1 MEGLAVEPCASQPP
15 LIARTSRPPPDRA
28 RQRFALLAAS
38 LDDEHEQSV
47 VRGSLAAARELD
59 ARLVVVAGGP
69 VDSPDERLAAGN
81 FAFDLVGRDNALG
94 ILVLSSTLG
103 NAAGPERLAA
113 WLTRYAGLPL
123 CCMGVPIPGI
133 VSVRVDNATGITD
146 AVAHLVKVHAKQNI
160 GFIRGPIQ
168 SDEAEVRYAAYREAL
183 MAHGIDPDPRWVAE
197 GDYHRPSGSQ
207 AVRCILDQKRVSVH
221 ALDALVCAN
230 DYMALG
236 ALDELTRRGINV
248 PEQIALIGFD
258 DVASAATSRPALT
271 TIRQPGGEQGREGLK
286 QLLLQATGA
295 APPRDGV
302 LPVELRIRRSCGCTS
317 LDLSLVPRQHSS
329 GPSGS
334 FEASLIQRRQL
345 IAAELARAAHGSFGA
360 AGSGWESPLLSS
372 LIEEMRDGKQGA
384 LSRKVQRLLLKLE
397 QAGSDLSAAP
407 LVLSTLRR
415 QALTCVPAHGEA
427 RERLEDAISDAQL
440 LTTDM
445 VNQVAVNLARVSM
458 TRARALARQVQE
470 LMFAGGAPLSR
481 ALAEHLPGL
490 GVDACVVAAMSKRTE
505 SEWWGQVRFGFA
517 PGKGHPDAE
526 TLPLSRLLDHPL
538 VQGSRTLFLLPIT
551 LSGEAL
557 GVAAFSVT
565 TQLARS
571 ELLEDL
577 RELLATVLKVAQFR
591 HG

>member
-1 MEGLAVEPCASQPP
+1 
-15 LIARTSRPPPDRA
+15 LIARSSRPPPDRA
-28 RQRFALLAAS
+28 RQRYALLVDS

-47 VRGSLAAARELD
+47 VHGSLSAARELD

-69 VDSPDERLAAGN
+69 VDTPDERLRAGN

-94 ILVLSSTLG
+94 ILVLSSALG
-103 NAAGPERLAA
+103 NAAGPERLAE
-113 WLTRYAGLPL
+113 WLTRYAGIPL
-123 CCMGVPIPGI
+123 CCMGVPIPGL
-133 VSVRVDNATGITD
+133 VSVRVDNATGITE
-146 AVAHLVKVHAKQNI
+146 AVSHLVKVHGKQNI
-160 GFIRGPIQ
+160 GFIRGPTQ

-183 MAHGIDPDPRWVAE
+183 VAHGIDPDPRWVAE

-207 AVRCILDQKRVSVH
+207 AVRTILDQKRVSVH

-258 DVASAATSRPALT
+258 DMASAATSRPALT

-286 QLLLQATGA
+286 LLRLLASGG
-295 APPRDGV
+295 APPNDCV
-302 LPVELRIRRSCGCTS
+302 LPVELKVRRSCGCTS
-317 LDLSLVPRQHSS
+317 LDLGLTPRPHSP
-329 GPSGS
+329 GMAGS
-334 FEASLIQRRQL
+334 FEASLIQRRQV
-345 IAAELARAAHGSFGA
+345 IVAELARAAHGSFGA
-360 AGSGWESPLLSS
+360 AGSDWESPLLSA

-384 LSRKVQRLLLKLE
+384 LSRKVQRLLLRLE

-415 QALTCVPAHGEA
+415 QALTCVPANGEA
-427 RERLEDAISDAQL
+427 RERLEDSISDAQL

-445 VNQVAVNLARVSM
+445 VTQVAVNMARAGMS
-458 TRARALARQVQE
+458 RARALARQVQDQ
-470 LMFAGGAPLSR
+470 MFGGGAPLSR

-490 GVDACVVAAMSKRTE
+490 GVDACVVAAVVKRSE
-505 SEWWGQVRFGFA
+505 SEWLGQVRFGFA
-517 PGKGHPDAE
+517 PSKGHPDAE
-526 TLPLSRLLDHPL
+526 TLPLTLLLDHPH
-538 VQGSRTLFLLPIT
+538 VQSSRTLFLLPIT
-551 LSGEAL
+551 LGSEVL

-577 RELLATVLKVAQFR
+577 RELFATVLKVAQFR